1 MIPSLREDTYEE
13 RLTKTGLVSLEM
25 RRLRSDLIEV
35 FKIMQG
41 LEGLK
46 AGLLYHGPKSEQR
59 TSMQDIQ
66 SSDHDLILG
75 STFFSL
81 TLICHIGVV
90 PTQKERYNKN

>member
-1 MIPSLREDTYEE
+1 
-13 RLTKTGLVSLEM
+13 
-25 RRLRSDLIEV
+25 
-35 FKIMQG
+35 MQG

-90 PTQKERYNKN
+90 PTQKERYNKNWENPKNSNKTGSKSNKSNSWGKIG